1 MKYFFLII
9 SIFCC
14 LLQNL
19 FSEKLVHGRHYV
31 HKAEFAELKMS
42 PDMNSKTMAKIPYGA
57 RVDIEKEPSPP
68 VYQEDYLKGN
78 IRFATY
84 KKLSGY
90 IFDGYLSKYPTPI
103 NRCDNFK
110 SYADESFK
118 RLNSQTKNDSL
129 FKGIVTNY
137 IGGVK
142 HILGKTEKEK
152 FEQLILS
159 NATFKDA
166 FYIARV
172 CAHPAFHG
180 IQYPENGKELSI
192 EMNDMKES
200 KLQLFIKEEKDGVSI
215 IQKELF

>member
-1 MKYFFLII
+1 
-9 SIFCC
+9 
-14 LLQNL
+14 
-19 FSEKLVHGRHYV
+19 
-31 HKAEFAELKMS
+31 
-42 PDMNSKTMAKIPYGA
+42 MNSKTMAKIPYGA
-57 RVDIEKEPSPP
+57 RVDIEKEISPP

-90 IFDGYLSKYPTPI
+90 VFDGHLSKYPTPI

-152 FEQLILS
+152 FEQLLFT

-166 FYIARV
+166 FYIAKV

-180 IQYPENGKELSI
+180 MIYPENGKELSI
-192 EMNDMKES
+192 EMKDMKEG
-200 KLQLFIKEEKDGVSI
+200 KLQLFIKEDKEGVSI